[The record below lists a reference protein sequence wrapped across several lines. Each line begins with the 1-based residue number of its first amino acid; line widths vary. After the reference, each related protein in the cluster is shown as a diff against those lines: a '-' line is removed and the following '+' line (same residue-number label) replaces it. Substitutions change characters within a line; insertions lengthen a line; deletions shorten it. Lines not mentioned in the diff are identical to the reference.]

1 MARCMMLISRSRNLA
16 RLLLISAS
24 LSFSAC
30 LCAEEKNMNTESLWL
45 LASELRNSIGM
56 NASVIGEITGQ
67 PLSRVDPDNDIRL
80 TTPSFKLDD
89 GVQINNFIVRLHV
102 NYPHSIN
109 IINFD
114 IEQSCILVSQVK
126 DLYPQLTLSGVPRGR
141 ATNEKFNWVT
151 PKDDKGNRIILGFS
165 QSTPSCLKS
174 LGFRH
179 YDN

>member
-1 MARCMMLISRSRNLA
+1 MARCMMLKSRNRNLA
-16 RLLLISAS
+16 RLLLISTS

-30 LCAEEKNMNTESLWL
+30 LCAEEKNMNTESLWS

-56 NASVIGEITGQ
+56 NANVVEKITGQ

-80 TTPSFKLDD
+80 TIPPFKLDD
-89 GVQINNFIVRLHV
+89 GIQINNFIVRLHV

-114 IEQSCILVSQVK
+114 IDQPCILVSQVESI
-126 DLYPQLTLSGVPRGR
+126 YPQITLSNVPRSS
-141 ATNEKFNWVT
+141 ATNEKFNWLT
-151 PKDDKGNRIILGFS
+151 PKDDKGNRIIFGFS

>member
-1 MARCMMLISRSRNLA
+1 MARCMMLLNRDRNLVK
-16 RLLLISAS
+16 LLLISTC
-24 LSFSAC
+24 LSFSMC
-30 LCAEEKNMNTESLWL
+30 LFAEEKNMNAESLWS
-45 LASELRNSIGM
+45 LASKLRNSIGM
-56 NASVIGEITGQ
+56 DASVVGEIIGQ

-80 TTPSFKLDD
+80 TTPSFKLEG

-126 DLYPQLTLSGVPRGR
+126 DLYPQLTLSSVPRSS
-141 ATNEKFNWVT
+141 ATNEKFNWLT
-151 PKDDKGNRIILGFS
+151 PKDNKGNRIIFGFS
-165 QSTPSCLKS
+165 QSSPSCLKS

-179 YDN
+179 YDD

>member
-1 MARCMMLISRSRNLA
+1 MARCMMLKSRNRNLA
-16 RLLLISAS
+16 RLLLISTS

-30 LCAEEKNMNTESLWL
+30 LCAEEKNMNTESLWS

-56 NASVIGEITGQ
+56 NANVVEKITGQ

-80 TTPSFKLDD
+80 TTPPFKLDD
-89 GVQINNFIVRLHV
+89 GIQINNFIVRLHV
-102 NYPHSIN
+102 NYPHSVN

-114 IEQSCILVSQVK
+114 IDQSCILVSQVK
-126 DLYPQLTLSGVPRGR
+126 DLYPQLTLSSVPRGR
-141 ATNEKFNWVT
+141 ATNEKFNWLT
-151 PKDDKGNRIILGFS
+151 PKNDKGNRIIFGFS